1 MRPFRRDI
9 EAFEDKAIAALQNLQ
24 DIRLAAIGRGN
35 VLDVAG
41 AQAALQTLTVYV
53 RQYDA
58 VVRAEGQR
66 LGKRRP
72 L

>member
-9 EAFEDKAIAALQNLQ
+9 EAFEDKAIAALQTLQ

-53 RQYDA
+53 RRYDE
-58 VVRAEGQR
+58 VVRAEAQR
-66 LGKRRP
+66 LAKRRP
-72 L
+72 I